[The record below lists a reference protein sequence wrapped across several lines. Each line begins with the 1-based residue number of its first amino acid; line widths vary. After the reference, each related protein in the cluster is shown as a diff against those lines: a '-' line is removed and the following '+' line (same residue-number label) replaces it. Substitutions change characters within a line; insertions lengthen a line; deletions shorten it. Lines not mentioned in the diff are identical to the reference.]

1 VNLCVRVARHPGA
14 NSIDGDQQVFSSLA
28 AAQIA
33 VQVKKRSYP
42 GLLPLFPVG
51 LDKLVQ
57 PEYAVDGLQT
67 KKRLVVMATYIAL
80 LQYTDQ
86 GIRNVKDT
94 TKRAAAA
101 SDAAAKLGVKF
112 TDLFWTLGQYD
123 LAILAEA
130 PDDETM
136 TAVMLKIASLGN
148 VKSQTLRAF
157 RPQEM
162 ETLLKKTA

>member
-1 VNLCVRVARHPGA
+1 
-14 NSIDGDQQVFSSLA
+14 
-28 AAQIA
+28 
-33 VQVKKRSYP
+33 
-42 GLLPLFPVG
+42 
-51 LDKLVQ
+51 
-57 PEYAVDGLQT
+57 
-67 KKRLVVMATYIAL
+67 MATYIVL

-101 SDAAAKLGVKF
+101 SDLAAKMGVKF
-112 TDLFWTLGQYD
+112 TELFWTLGHYD

-136 TAVMLKIASLGN
+136 TAVMLKLSALGN

-157 RPQEM
+157 RSKEM
-162 ETLLKKTA
+162 ESLLAKAA